1 MGRIVGIDLGTT
13 NSVVAVLEA
22 GQPTVI
28 TLAEGSRL
36 CPSVVGF
43 TREGERV
50 VGQFAKRQAVANPER
65 TFASIKRYMG
75 SDYRVYVDER
85 AYSAPEISAMVL
97 QKLKADVEAYLG
109 EPVDRA
115 VITVPAY
122 FNDGQ
127 RQATKDAGQIAGL
140 DVVRIINEPTS
151 AALAYGLDKQADE
164 TILVWDLGGGT
175 FDVSILELKDGIFD
189 VKATCGDTRLGGDD
203 WDDAIVQWLA
213 DEFQQRHGMDL
224 RQDRLALQRLK
235 EAAERAKIELSAM
248 LSATINL
255 PFIAQGGDDALH
267 LEELLTR
274 AKFEDLTANLRDRM
288 RDPTYQALND
298 ALMAPQQLHQIVLV
312 GGATRMPAIQ
322 EMVREI
328 FHKDPFKGMHPDEVV
343 AAGAAIQAGLLS
355 GELTELTLLDVTP
368 LSLGIETLGGV
379 MTRLIARNTTI
390 PTSRTE
396 IYTTAT
402 EGQSAVEI
410 HILQGEREMAVDNKS
425 LGRFLLAGIPP
436 APRGVPKIEVL
447 FDIDA
452 NGILHV
458 SAKDQATGLK
468 QQITVTAASGLSQE
482 EIDRMVTDAAAFA
495 ESDRQRRALQDARNL
510 ADTALY
516 HAEKQLPLAEL
527 STRVQQEQLESVR
540 QAMDSLRFVLES
552 DDSSVLVSGTDQLN
566 NQMYALSEAIYTPPV
581 AEEEILEPGDTTNA
595 D

>member
-1 MGRIVGIDLGTT
+1 
-13 NSVVAVLEA
+13 
-22 GQPTVI
+22 
-28 TLAEGSRL
+28 
-36 CPSVVGF
+36 
-43 TREGERV
+43 
-50 VGQFAKRQAVANPER
+50 
-65 TFASIKRYMG
+65 
-75 SDYRVYVDER
+75 
-85 AYSAPEISAMVL
+85 
-97 QKLKADVEAYLG
+97 
-109 EPVDRA
+109 
-115 VITVPAY
+115 
-122 FNDGQ
+122 
-127 RQATKDAGQIAGL
+127 
-140 DVVRIINEPTS
+140 
-151 AALAYGLDKQADE
+151 
-164 TILVWDLGGGT
+164 
-175 FDVSILELKDGIFD
+175 
-189 VKATCGDTRLGGDD
+189 
-203 WDDAIVQWLA
+203 
-213 DEFQQRHGMDL
+213 
-224 RQDRLALQRLK
+224 
-235 EAAERAKIELSAM
+235 M

-255 PFIAQGGDDALH
+255 PFIAQGGDDPLH
-267 LEELLTR
+267 LEEVLTR
-274 AKFEDLTANLRDRM
+274 AKFEDLTADLRDRM

-298 ALMAPQQLHQIVLV
+298 ALLAPQQLHKIVLV

-328 FHKDPFKGMHPDEVV
+328 FHTDPFKGMHPDEVV

-425 LGRFLLAGIPP
+425 LGRFLLEGIPP

-458 SAKDQATGLK
+458 SAKDQTTGLK

-495 ESDRQRRALQDARNL
+495 ESDRRRRALQDARNL

-516 HAEKQLPLAEL
+516 HAEKQLPVAEL
-527 STRVQQEQLESVR
+527 STQVPQEQLESVR
-540 QAMDSLRFVLES
+540 KAMDSLRFVLES
-552 DDSSVLVSGTDQLN
+552 DDSSVLASGTDQLN